1 MNSNWHKKE
10 KPLLGLTGMGGGVDG
25 LGVTGLAAKV
35 YVDDVYSTYVY
46 TGTGS
51 AQTINNGIDISGKG
65 GLIWTKQRTSTAD
78 HHLHDTTRTNSY
90 YYVRSNLNNAETWD
104 SNTITSF
111 NSNGFTLGSDTTSN
125 WSGKQFASWTFR
137 KQKGFFDVVSY
148 SGNGSA
154 RTISHSL
161 GSVPGMIMI
170 KGTSNTNSWYV
181 YHRDIGPEKYLRLNG
196 NDSATDQSWFMNDT
210 LPTSSEFSLGT
221 SSNVNGTGQDYVA
234 YIFAGGKKNDDNA
247 VNFDGSG
254 DYLSL
259 AASSDLT
266 LDADFTIEWFS
277 KRQTGG
283 GMSVIGI
290 GDYNNVGG
298 MEIFFHTTASGGKV
312 HIYTK
317 DSSSGANRL
326 ISADAYAVDRYQH
339 CALVRSG
346 STITF
351 YLDGKNQGS
360 WTESQTLGPSGNNT
374 LTIGRS
380 TYNGSGVAY
389 WNGKI
394 SNFRITKGQALY
406 TTNFNV
412 PHDALT
418 QTSQNAVSS
427 NVKLLCCNG
436 STTTSSTVTP
446 GTITANGDPN
456 IQGSQYIFDDT
467 AAHVFGDESDQ
478 GIIQTGSYIGNGSST
493 GPEINL
499 GWEPQWVMIKDISA
513 NYNWRLHDI
522 MRGIVTGGNDPEFEP
537 NTDDSETDTSRLD
550 VTPTGFKIT
559 TSSASHNDSGDTYI
573 YMAMRRP
580 DPLVTRPV
588 ETGTDVFAM
597 DTGNSSSTIPTYDS
611 GFPVDFALYRTPA
624 SSANWWVNARLT
636 QGYELKTNSSD
647 AQGGY
652 YANGTFDSNTGWN
665 KSGANNTHQSW
676 MWKRGAGFDVV
687 TYKGNGVARQISHS
701 LSKTPEMIW
710 VKNRTEAREWSVGHI
725 GLDGGTNPWE
735 HYAILNSSSD
745 ENGSLASGVNIFW
758 GSGAPSATHFNVGNW
773 NTVNENNKQH
783 IAMLFASVDGIS
795 KCGYYDGT
803 GSAGHVITTGFTPR
817 FLIIKTTNAANGWF
831 TYDSLRGLGSGADP
845 YLQLQ
850 ANNAQDTSGADVF
863 ATSSTGF
870 TINQNYSSVNASG
883 QKYIY
888 YAHA

>member
-125 WSGKQFASWTFR
+125 WSGKEFASWTFR

-580 DPLVTRPV
+580 DGYVGKPA
-588 ETGTDVFAM
+588 EAGTEVFAM
-597 DTGNSSSTIPTYDS
+597 DTGNSSSTEAFTS
-611 GFPVDFALYRTPA
+611 NFPVDFALTK
-624 SSANWWVNARLT
+624 
-636 QGYELKTNSSD
+636 EITNSGD
-647 AQGGY
+647 WG
-652 YANGTFDSNTGWN
+652 ANGRLIQTKNLVPNNTTAETTWSAYTFDSNTGWL
-665 KSGANNTHQSW
+665 SNNAYTSAWQSW
-676 MWKRGAGFDVV
+676 MWKRHAGFDVV
-687 TYKGNGVARQISHS
+687 TWTGTNTSVVRRHNLGR
-701 LSKTPEMIW
+701 TPEMIW
-710 VKNRTEAREWSVGHI
+710 FKNRVSSTRNWRVYHK
-725 GLDGGTNPWE
+725 GLNGGSNPE
-735 HYAILNSSSD
+735 DYSLKLNSNDAESSNTSYMTGTAPTSTTFVAGND
-745 ENGSLASGVNIFW
+745 DDTNGFGD
-758 GSGAPSATHFNVGNW
+758 GY
-773 NTVNENNKQH
+773 
-783 IAMLFASVDGIS
+783 IAMLFSSIEGVSKVDT
-795 KCGYYDGT
+795 YTGT
-803 GSAGHVITTGFTPR
+803 GSSGLSVTTGFQPR
-817 FLIIKTTNAANGWF
+817 FLLIKRSDAGSTPWNVYDSVRGFSSGNDSVLYLDMTNAANTSTNFGEF
-831 TYDSLRGLGSGADP
+831 T
-845 YLQLQ
+845 
-850 ANNAQDTSGADVF
+850 
-863 ATSSTGF
+863 STGF
-870 TINQNYSSVNASG
+870 TINETYSDINNNGGNYL
-883 QKYIY
+883 Y